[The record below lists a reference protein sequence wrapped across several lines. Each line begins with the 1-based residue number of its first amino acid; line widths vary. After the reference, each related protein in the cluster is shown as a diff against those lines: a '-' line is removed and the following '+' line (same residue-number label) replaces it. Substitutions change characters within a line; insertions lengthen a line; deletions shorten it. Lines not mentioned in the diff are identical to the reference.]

1 MASAK
6 AMKSTSP
13 KEVQMKVKRFE
24 KKPPLQVSILEAI
37 QDPFFILSQKGE
49 FIKVN
54 PKGLE
59 ILGYSWEELQKM
71 ALIDV
76 VVQEDHGNILHGC
89 EEMGREEK
97 FT

>member
-1 MASAK
+1 
-6 AMKSTSP
+6 
-13 KEVQMKVKRFE
+13 MKVKGLE
-24 KKPPLQVSILEAI
+24 KKAPLQAPILEAI
-37 QDPFFILSQKGE
+37 RDPFIILSQKGE

-89 EEMGREEK
+89 RRTMATSSMDVRRWGREER
-97 FT
+97 FTSRP